1 MTYQLTALY
10 HHPEDIE
17 AFDRY
22 YDGTHVPLATKL
34 PGLRSYTVS
43 RPGPDA
49 DGKQPPYH
57 LIAVLTWDSSEAFH
71 AAVSSAEGQA
81 TLADLAN
88 FAGAG
93 VDMCTGPSD
102 AVA

>member
-1 MTYQLTALY
+1 M
-10 HHPEDIE
+10 
-17 AFDRY
+17 
-22 YDGTHVPLATKL
+22 
-34 PGLRSYTVS
+34 S

-57 LIAVLTWDSSEAFH
+57 LIAVLNWDSAEAFH
-71 AAVSSAEGQA
+71 AAVSSAEGEA

-93 VDMCTGPSD
+93 VDMCTGSSD
-102 AVA
+102 AVV